1 MAPREGL
8 TGELLKPPSAALI
21 KSLCSE
27 RLRKRHKE
35 ICQVGIKE
43 MNASELLMRYRKFSD
58 FVKTIILWLLW
69 DKYSGNLF
77 IGCTANGIQTA

>member
-8 TGELLKPPSAALI
+8 TGELFKPPYAALI

-35 ICQVGIKE
+35 ICQVDVKE
-43 MNASELLMRYRKFSD
+43 MNASELLKRYRKF
-58 FVKTIILWLLW
+58 
-69 DKYSGNLF
+69 
-77 IGCTANGIQTA
+77 